1 MNCWNPPGNSTSYH
15 LSAKLLSQNFSFL
28 LSGLG
33 FFNFK
38 IYNAQPIEPTVFSL
52 LQLVYNHN
60 VYSSK
65 NLPKLLEM
73 PCYLLSQ
80 LYLISL
86 GSLWVCNTG
95 GHKPD
100 PQLKANL
107 PFLREQTQ
115 GFSVITV
122 SSLLFC
128 SVIIVL
134 MQKVGPDLSLT
145 ARRGR
150 FLETTPPT
158 K

>member
-1 MNCWNPPGNSTSYH
+1 MFPLH
-15 LSAKLLSQNFSFL
+15 Q
-28 LSGLG
+28 
-33 FFNFK
+33 
-38 IYNAQPIEPTVFSL
+38 
-52 LQLVYNHN
+52 
-60 VYSSK
+60 
-65 NLPKLLEM
+65 LLEM

-80 LYLISL
+80 LYIYLISL
-86 GSLWVCNTG
+86 GALRVCNTG

-115 GFSVITV
+115 GFGVITV

-128 SVIIVL
+128 FVIIVL

-145 ARRGR
+145 AWRGR